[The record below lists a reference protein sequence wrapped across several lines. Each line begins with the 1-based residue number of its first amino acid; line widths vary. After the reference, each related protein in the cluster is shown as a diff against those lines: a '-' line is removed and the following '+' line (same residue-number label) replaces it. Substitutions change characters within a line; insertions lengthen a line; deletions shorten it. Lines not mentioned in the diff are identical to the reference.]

1 MATSPDFLI
10 LRYSGSELTDE
21 HSFHNHL
28 VEKISEARATRDV
41 TYAELVY
48 DNIAPSWMANVGDAL
63 ERAKAGFCKSYNPFT
78 LILRVVAMPSF
89 LHNADQIW
97 YNRSQTQWLVSGQLT
112 QNEFD
117 MLYVTANTEDY
128 VFPDGPFAGICK
140 SPNVAVDVENA
151 IMPRIV
157 VESGWSE
164 SLNELRED
172 AGEWLVGGNGAVQA
186 AIIIKWTLSRTNRRV
201 RGLVELYT
209 LDRSGMPRL
218 QQREEIFKVPP
229 GIQPGSQAIRL
240 TRQMFFGRSVEPGAR
255 PGDVLPLDVGML
267 RAIAQVEMSKMG
279 YSPA

>member
-1 MATSPDFLI
+1 MATSPDSLI

-28 VEKISEARATRDV
+28 VEKISEARATRATRDAI
-41 TYAELVY
+41 YAELVY
-48 DNIAPSWMANVGDAL
+48 DNIAPSWMENVGDAL
-63 ERAKAGFCKSYNPFT
+63 ERAKAGFCKSYSPFT

-89 LHNADQIW
+89 LHNADQVW

-117 MLYVTANTEDY
+117 MLYVTANTDY
-128 VFPDGPFAGICK
+128 EFPDGPFAGIRK

-151 IMPRIV
+151 MVPRIV
-157 VESGWSE
+157 IESGWSE
-164 SLNELRED
+164 SLDELREN

-186 AIIIKWTLSRTNRRV
+186 VIIIKWTPSRTTRRV

-218 QQREEIFKVPP
+218 EQREV
-229 GIQPGSQAIRL
+229 R
-240 TRQMFFGRSVEPGAR
+240 
-255 PGDVLPLDVGML
+255 
-267 RAIAQVEMSKMG
+267 IAYPS
-279 YSPA
+279 SSCLAD